1 MNRGYRKLSPLA
13 QAAFR
18 PLRML
23 MARLF
28 PVTLVKWQYRFIT
41 RHHLNLNHPVR
52 YTEKLQYLRLFVYP
66 HDKLVAQCADRA
78 GVRQYLEER
87 DLGRYL
93 IPSYGVFDTFEAI
106 DLDRLPNSFVL
117 KCTHACALNAIVK
130 DKDAMDVPYWTKRF
144 RQWLKTDYGLMTIER
159 HYSRITPRIIVE
171 KYLGNIQ
178 SLPIEYKIHVYN
190 GKARNLYV
198 VTGRGHDI
206 RYTNFYIDWTPFDG
220 SQFNGWR
227 KADEPIERPANF
239 DEMIALAERLGAP
252 FPFVRVDLYNIDGK
266 IFFSEMTFTPAKGT
280 LILDDDRT
288 DFEIGSWLDISTS
301 MKGSKR

>member
-18 PLRML
+18 PLRLL
-23 MARLF
+23 MVRLF
-28 PVTLVKWQYRFIT
+28 PVAIVKWQYRYIT
-41 RHHLNLNHPVR
+41 RHRLHLDNPTR

-66 HDKLVAQCADRA
+66 HDELVAKCADRA
-78 GVRQYLEER
+78 AVRRYLEELN
-87 DLGRYL
+87 LGQYL
-93 IPSYGVFDTFEAI
+93 IPSYGVYDSFASI
-106 DLDRLPNSFVL
+106 DFGRLPDSFVL
-117 KCTHACALNAIVK
+117 KCTHACAFNAIVK
-130 DKDAMDVPYWTKRF
+130 DKVGMDAAFWSKRF
-144 RQWLKTDYGLMTIER
+144 RRWLKTDYGLMTIER
-159 HYSRITPRIIVE
+159 HYSQIKPRIIAE
-171 KYLGNIQ
+171 KYLGGPQ
-178 SLPIEYKIHVYN
+178 SLPTEYKIHVYN

-198 VTGRGHDI
+198 VTGRGNDI

-227 KADEPIERPANF
+227 KADEPIAKPDNF
-239 DEMIALAERLGAP
+239 DEMVALAERLGAP

-288 DFEIGSWLDISTS
+288 DFEIGSWLDITNS